1 MTGRKL
7 KVEAIASGTVID
19 HIPAGMGI
27 RILNFFELTK
37 QQDRITVGLNLK
49 KSTGGKKDLIKVENT
64 KFTKE
69 QAQQLALF
77 AQDATINV
85 IEDYK
90 VVEKFKVT
98 LPEAIEEVLSC
109 PNTNCITHD
118 EPVSST
124 FYIKEQQDKVA
135 LKCHYCEKSFHQSF
149 FKELV

>member
-124 FYIKEQQDKVA
+124 FYIKEQHEKVA
-135 LKCHYCEKSFHQSF
+135 LKCHYCEKSFNQSF